1 MTRLGNEIYYNS
13 YPQRSDEPDT
23 TKTIILG
30 LGDSVLN
37 GGVQTPQDSLATTM
51 FSRIKGFQMLNV
63 FAGD

>member
-1 MTRLGNEIYYNS
+1 MLHTQTKDDKVRSLNILQQIFS
-13 YPQRSDEPDT
+13 RSDEPDT

-51 FSRIKGFQMLNV
+51 FSMIKGF
-63 FAGD
+63 